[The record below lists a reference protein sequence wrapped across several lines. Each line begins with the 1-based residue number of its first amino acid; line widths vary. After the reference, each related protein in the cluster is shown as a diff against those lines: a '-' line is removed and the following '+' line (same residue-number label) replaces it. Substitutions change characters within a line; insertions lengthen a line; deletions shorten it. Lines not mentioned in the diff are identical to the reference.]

1 MSLGAKMGA
10 MVAVAALAA
19 VGLGACSSS
28 SSKSVASTTSTS
40 APKKSAAALAVS
52 PNSDLVNMQS
62 VNVTGSGFAASSEGN
77 ILECNG
83 DPKQPTVALPA
94 PVSSK
99 VSVGCSAPSLSAVVG
114 TSSSGT
120 LSTSYKVVQ
129 GTVGPPCGS
138 SGALVAQC
146 PATDSAGASPATDAA
161 AYPCPPTPAQQAAG
175 VICVLTFGDA
185 AGNTA
190 SAPISF
196 AGEKAS

>member
-1 MSLGAKMGA
+1 
-10 MVAVAALAA
+10 
-19 VGLGACSSS
+19 
-28 SSKSVASTTSTS
+28 
-40 APKKSAAALAVS
+40 
-52 PNSDLVNMQS
+52 MQS

-77 ILECNG
+77 LLECNG
-83 DPKQPTVALPA
+83 APNQPTVALPA

-99 VSVGCSAPSLSAVVG
+99 VPVGCSAPSLSAVVS

-138 SGALVAQC
+138 SGALIVQC
-146 PATDSAGASPATDAA
+146 PGTDSSGASPATEAA

-175 VICVLTFGDA
+175 VVCVLEFGDA

-190 SAPISF
+190 SSPIGF
-196 AGEKAS
+196 AGEKTS